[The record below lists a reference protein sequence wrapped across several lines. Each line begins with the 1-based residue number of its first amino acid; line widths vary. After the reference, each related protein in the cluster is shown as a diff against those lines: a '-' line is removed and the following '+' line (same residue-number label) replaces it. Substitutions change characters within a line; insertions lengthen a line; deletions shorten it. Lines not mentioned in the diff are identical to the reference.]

1 MSGVARSGWAVRYAA
16 KAVELTRAAPTW
28 PALNWP
34 AMKDY
39 SAYIV
44 QPQAMSD
51 SAVGA

>member
-16 KAVELTRAAPTW
+16 KAVELTQAAPTWPALSW

-34 AMKDY
+34 AMNW
-39 SAYIV
+39 
-44 QPQAMSD
+44 PAMSD